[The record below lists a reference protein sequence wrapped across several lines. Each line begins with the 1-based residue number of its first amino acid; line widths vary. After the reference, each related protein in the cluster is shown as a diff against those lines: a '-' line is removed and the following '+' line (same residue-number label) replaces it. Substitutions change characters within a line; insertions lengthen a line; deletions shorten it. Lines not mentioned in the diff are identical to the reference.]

1 MNFNP
6 GNVNYGNPNENPSS
20 FMEKTET
27 SQTQEINANE
37 SNNTES
43 NTTETSSTKKKLNTI
58 YDFLNT
64 KASTILSFAI
74 AIAIGYAIKDF
85 MNAFVMYV
93 FQPSMMLL
101 IMAIDRNN
109 YLPITEGLREK
120 NIAIDLP
127 KFLGNMLI
135 LKLVIGS
142 MYLVNKYGN
151 ILF

>member
-1 MNFNP
+1 MNFSP
-6 GNVNYGNPNENPSS
+6 GNVTFGNPNENPTS

-27 SQTQEINANE
+27 PEKKETKESDSNETTSTQNKI
-37 SNNTES
+37 
-43 NTTETSSTKKKLNTI
+43 NTI
-58 YDFLNT
+58 YKFLNT
-64 KASTILSFAI
+64 KASTILTFAI

-109 YLPITEGLREK
+109 YLPLTEGLREK

-142 MYLVNKYGN
+142 MYLVNKYSDV
-151 ILF
+151 LF

>member
-1 MNFNP
+1 MNFSP
-6 GNVNYGNPNENPSS
+6 GNITFGNPNENPTS

-27 SQTQEINANE
+27 PETKEPKETKE
-37 SNNTES
+37 SNS
-43 NTTETSSTKKKLNTI
+43 TETTSTKNKLNTI

-93 FQPSMMLL
+93 FQPSIMLL
-101 IMAIDRNN
+101 IMAIDKNN

-142 MYLVNKYGN
+142 MYLVNKYGD